1 MMRSRRFLSM
11 ERLSRPL
18 GRLSEAQFSLLSAL
32 VILPPF
38 LALVDALVATTQL
51 RYLLYPSLAAIG
63 YDLFIRDPTAWATSV
78 RNAVVGPTAAAALAM
93 GVMAVLPP
101 TPLRVLVVV
110 VLAIALMRLLDIELA
125 ATLSVALLTLLAGS
139 ETIGYLLSVAASSL
153 ALTLVFR
160 AWRRFLYLPLHPD
173 AAERA
178 SRRRG
183 DDRHQRAARE

>member
-1 MMRSRRFLSM
+1 MMRSRRFLSVG
-11 ERLSRPL
+11 RLTRPL
-18 GRLSEAQFSLLSAL
+18 GRLSEAQFTLLSAL

-38 LALVDALVATTQL
+38 LALVDVLVATTQL

-63 YDLFIRDPTAWATSV
+63 YDLFIRDPTAWATSL
-78 RNAVVGPTAAAALAM
+78 RNAVLGPTVAAALGM
-93 GVMAVLPP
+93 GVVAVLPP

-110 VLAIALMRLLDIELA
+110 ALVIAFMRLLDIELA
-125 ATLSVALLTLLAGS
+125 ATLSVAMLTLLAGS

-173 AAERA
+173 AEERA

-183 DDRHQRAARE
+183 GERHQRAARE